1 MLRLVANVLLF
12 DTLGFL
18 AIALVMSCTSAR
30 GEQTLLRFMR
40 KKRFLILALFPWLPL
55 LVWLE
60 KPGRRLRRSVRR
72 YEAYYL
78 LGTFGVA
85 ALMLIGASLWDD
97 GIVDCGMVVLVWV
110 LLLDLLIRGGE
121 NNGGDDDHH
130 DNEPPPDDPTP
141 TGDAAE
147 RWLQSQQVL
156 TDHASQPSSPSQ

>member
-1 MLRLVANVLLF
+1 MLL
-12 DTLGFL
+12 
-18 AIALVMSCTSAR
+18 
-30 GEQTLLRFMR
+30 
-40 KKRFLILALFPWLPL
+40 
-55 LVWLE
+55 
-60 KPGRRLRRSVRR
+60 
-72 YEAYYL
+72 
-78 LGTFGVA
+78 
-85 ALMLIGASLWDD
+85 GASLWDD

-110 LLLDLLIRGGE
+110 LLPDLLIRGGE

>member
-1 MLRLVANVLLF
+1 MFRLVADILLI

-18 AIALVMSCTSAR
+18 AIALVISRISKR
-30 GEQTLLRFMR
+30 GDQTLHRFMR

-60 KPGRRLRRSVRR
+60 KPGRQLRRSVLC
-72 YEAYYL
+72 YEACYL
-78 LGTFGVA
+78 LFNIGVTV
-85 ALMLIGASLWDD
+85 LMLIGASLWDD
-97 GIVDCGMVVLVWV
+97 GIVDCGMIVLAWM

-121 NNGGDDDHH
+121 NNGGDDDHY

-141 TGDAAE
+141 TGNAAE
-147 RWLQSQQVL
+147 RWLQSQQIL